1 MDNLGKYLGTDIEEG
16 LNLVQINNK
25 IKREAKKQEK
35 PEIKPK
41 DMFIGFK
48 EPKKKKKKQIKL
60 KNLSSVSFKKRDD
73 DNDFI

>member
-41 DMFIGFK
+41 
-48 EPKKKKKKQIKL
+48 EKKKKIKVN
-60 KNLSSVSFKKRDD
+60 NLSSVSFKKKDE

>member
-41 DMFIGFK
+41 DMFIGLK
-48 EPKKKKKKQIKL
+48 EPKKKKKKIKV
-60 KNLSSVSFKKRDD
+60 KNLSSVSFRKKDD

>member
-41 DMFIGFK
+41 DMFIGLK
-48 EPKKKKKKQIKL
+48 EPKKKIKQIKV
-60 KNLSSVSFKKRDD
+60 KNLSSVSFKKKDD

>member
-35 PEIKPK
+35 PQIKPK
-41 DMFIGFK
+41 DMFIGLK
-48 EPKKKKKKQIKL
+48 EPKKKKKKIKVN
-60 KNLSSVSFKKRDD
+60 NLSSVSFKKNDEE
-73 DNDFI
+73 NDFI

>member
-16 LNLVQINNK
+16 LTLVQINKK

-41 DMFIGFK
+41 DMFIGLK
-48 EPKKKKKKQIKL
+48 EPKKKKKKIKV
-60 KNLSSVSFKKRDD
+60 KNLSSVSFRKKDD

>member
-16 LNLVQINNK
+16 LNMVQINNK

-41 DMFIGFK
+41 DMFIGLK
-48 EPKKKKKKQIKL
+48 EPKKKKKQIKV
-60 KNLSSVSFKKRDD
+60 KNLSSVSFRKKDD

>member
-35 PEIKPK
+35 PQIKPK
-41 DMFIGFK
+41 DMFIGLK
-48 EPKKKKKKQIKL
+48 EPK
-60 KNLSSVSFKKRDD
+60 
-73 DNDFI
+73 

>member
-16 LNLVQINNK
+16 LNLIQINNK

-41 DMFIGFK
+41 DMFIGLK
-48 EPKKKKKKQIKL
+48 EPKKKKKKITL
-60 KNLSSVSFKKRDD
+60 KNLSSVSFKKKDE